1 MLRLPSRQSVCSSC
15 QLLLKVLQFSPHSRT
30 LRSGIP
36 VSQCLLMFSCL
47 RCRAELSL
55 QLCGI
60 ISLAFPLLAL
70 FTFTLATQK
79 PQSPRTISKPRHH
92 THDPRPIPPYPML
105 YPAQASHKPQD
116 PHTIEQAALCFGI
129 CICCLYPVKVL
140 EGVYLGYLLS
150 SFWAH

>member
-92 THDPRPIPPYPML
+92 THAPYPHTPIPDAISSPG
-105 YPAQASHKPQD
+105 KPQATG
-116 PHTIEQAALCFGI
+116 PTYHRTSRTMFW
-129 CICCLYPVKVL
+129 
-140 EGVYLGYLLS
+140 YLYLLFIPCKGTGRGIPGIPS
-150 SFWAH
+150 